1 MRIIKYKSKESIEF
15 LNFIDI
21 GSCERDY
28 YNINFFLPSEKE
40 NKSGK
45 QYFNS
50 YNSWFENFKSEP
62 IGAKMIIIN
71 YYLSEYL
78 GWNISENSP
87 QKDYFLEVY
96 GDKTLNIINENFD
109 FLLQFNNKWFVHE
122 SSLFKCLDLAFD
134 DIEDNIINTSY
145 NDEENTSEIEFEDGS
160 KIQFLDEDDSI
171 KSLYVIEE
179 EYFELSIVIG
189 KIVDMFQPKINGKM

>member
-1 MRIIKYKSKESIEF
+1 MRIIKYKPSDSFEYK
-15 LNFIDI
+15 NFIDI

-28 YNINFFLPSEKE
+28 YNVNFFLPNEQE

-45 QYFNS
+45 KYFES
-50 YNSWFENFKSEP
+50 YQSWFEFFKNEP

-87 QKDYFLEVY
+87 QKDYFLGVY
-96 GDKTLNIINENFD
+96 GHKTLNVINENFD

-122 SSLFKCLDLAFD
+122 SPIFKGLDLDFAD
-134 DIEDNIINTSY
+134 VEDNIVNTNF
-145 NDEENTSEIEFEDGS
+145 NDDGNASEIEFEDGS
-160 KIQFLDEDDSI
+160 KFQFLDEDDSI
-171 KSLYVIEE
+171 KSFYVIEE
-179 EYFELSIVIG
+179 DFSELSRDIEKV
-189 KIVDMFQPKINGKM
+189 VDMFNP

>member
-1 MRIIKYKSKESIEF
+1 MRLIKYKPADSLEF
-15 LNFIDI
+15 INFIDI

-28 YNINFFLPSEKE
+28 YNVNFFLTSEQE

-45 QYFNS
+45 QYFDS
-50 YNSWFENFKSEP
+50 YNSWFDNFKSEP

-78 GWNISENSP
+78 GWNINENSP

-96 GDKTLNIINENFD
+96 GLKTLNIINENFD

-122 SSLFKCLDLAFD
+122 SSLFKGLDLAFD

-145 NDEENTSEIEFEDGS
+145 NDEGNTSEIEFDDGS

-179 EYFELSIVIG
+179 EYFELSIDVG
-189 KIVDMFQPKINGKM
+189 KVVEMFQP

>member
-21 GSCERDY
+21 GSCEKDY
-28 YNINFFLPSEKE
+28 YNINFFIPYEQE

-45 QYFNS
+45 QYFDS

-78 GWNISENSP
+78 GWNLSENFP

-96 GDKTLNIINENFD
+96 GHKTLNIINENFD

-122 SSLFKCLDLAFD
+122 SSLYRGLDLTFD
-134 DIEDNIINTSY
+134 DIEDNIINTIY
-145 NDEENTSEIEFEDGS
+145 NNKRNVSEIEFGDGS

-179 EYFELSIVIG
+179 EFFELLRDIG
-189 KIVDMFQPKINGKM
+189 KVVDMFQP

>member
-1 MRIIKYKSKESIEF
+1 MRIIKYKSKESNEF

-28 YNINFFLPSEKE
+28 YNINFFIISEQE

-45 QYFNS
+45 QYFDS

-87 QKDYFLEVY
+87 QKDYFIEVY
-96 GDKTLNIINENFD
+96 GHKTLNIINENLD
-109 FLLQFNNKWFVHE
+109 FLLQFNNKWFVYE
-122 SSLFKCLDLAFD
+122 SSLFKGLDLAFD

-145 NDEENTSEIEFEDGS
+145 NDEGNTSEIEFEDGS

-179 EYFELSIVIG
+179 KHFELSKDIKKVIE
-189 KIVDMFQPKINGKM
+189 MFEP